1 MATRWKKRESVLRG
15 EREKGEGD
23 EKGENDGRRGKKRE
37 NPQ

>member
-1 MATRWKKRESVLRG
+1 MATRWKKKESVLRG
-15 EREKGEGD
+15 ER